1 MAKSDAPSV
10 ITERKEGDDTFYDFR
25 CPEPTC
31 NGVDVDSY
39 SSRGWANR
47 KHAVARAKQ
56 HKEFHDNG
64 TPMPELH
71 DFRVAQ
77 GITQAEA
84 GEAVKPAD
92 WKF

>member
-1 MAKSDAPSV
+1 MAKADTPSV
-10 ITERKEGDDTFYDFR
+10 IAERKEGDATVYDFR
-25 CPEPTC
+25 CPVETC
-31 NGVDVDSY
+31 NPGADPFHSTGWVD
-39 SSRGWANR
+39 R
-47 KHAVARAKQ
+47 KHAVARAQQ

-64 TPMPELH
+64 TPMPELN

-77 GITQAEA
+77 GVTQEQA